1 MTGQKQN
8 KIALFLDTSVARAR
22 LLGISAYQE
31 MFEKEFN
38 GRTPNVSS
46 YVVMEFRRSLINN
59 LISFFFL
66 LDMNHIQTLGEA
78 FQVWHNKFQ
87 SQNLK
92 AVIQIINVIFKLKG
106 FDLDDQTNKAKGQR
120 ALADAIWKIELKF
133 KSYFKLIQCDK
144 TKCARGVVPLH
155 FSSDLSEQRNLF
167 KAFQESFCDTEA
179 CRNKCR
185 IDAYFLKNN
194 RISIDKII
202 RESQTLGR
210 SNPAYKIGQHLQEVI
225 DKNGENCTC
234 KFCGYV
240 GDSVIAIDMPQSMRL
255 EHIDNSFD
263 YLCEYLQ
270 KKHKKYSSE
279 MAFVNSG
286 GQTPPVP

>member
-8 KIALFLDTSVARAR
+8 KIELFLDTSVARTR
-22 LLGISAYQE
+22 LLGIPAYQE
-31 MFEKEFN
+31 MFKKEFG
-38 GRTPNVSS
+38 GRKPNVSS

-66 LDMNHIQTLGEA
+66 LEMNHIQTLGEA
-78 FQVWHNKFQ
+78 FQVWHNNFRP
-87 SQNLK
+87 QNLK
-92 AVIQIINVIFKLKG
+92 AVIQVINEIFKTKG
-106 FDLDDQTNKAKGQR
+106 FNLDDQRDKAKGQR
-120 ALADAIWKIELKF
+120 VLADVIWRIELKF
-133 KSYFKLIQCDK
+133 KKYFKLIQCDK
-144 TKCARGVVPLH
+144 TKCARGIVPLH

-179 CRNKCR
+179 CRNKCK
-185 IDAYFLKNN
+185 IDAYFLTHN
-194 RISIDKII
+194 RTSIDKII
-202 RESQTLGR
+202 EKSQTLGK

-225 DKNGENCTC
+225 DKNGGNCTC

-255 EHIDNSFD
+255 EHIDNAFD
-263 YLCEYLQ
+263 YLCEYLE
-270 KKHKKYSSE
+270 KKHKKYPSE

-286 GQTPPVP
+286 GQTPPAP

>member
-8 KIALFLDTSVARAR
+8 KIELFLDTSVARAR
-22 LLGISAYQE
+22 LLGISDYQE

-66 LDMNHIQTLGEA
+66 LEMDHIQTLGEA
-78 FQVWHNKFQ
+78 FEVWHNKFEP
-87 SQNLK
+87 QNLK
-92 AVIQIINVIFKLKG
+92 AAIQIINVIFNLKE
-106 FDLDDQTNKAKGQR
+106 FDLNDQTNKAKGQR
-120 ALADAIWKIELKF
+120 ALADAIWRIEVKF
-133 KSYFKLIQCDK
+133 KHYFKLIQCDK
-144 TKCARGVVPLH
+144 TKCARGVVPLR
-155 FSSDLSEQRNLF
+155 FSSDLSEQRNF
-167 KAFQESFCDTEA
+167 FRTFQESFCDIEA
-179 CRNKCR
+179 CRKKCI
-185 IDAYFLKNN
+185 IDTYFLKNN
-194 RISIDKII
+194 RTSIDKII
-202 RESQTLGR
+202 SESQTLGR
-210 SNPAYKIGQHLQEVI
+210 SNPAYKIGQRLQEII

-234 KFCGYV
+234 NFCGYV

-270 KKHKKYSSE
+270 KKHKKYPSE
-279 MAFVNSG
+279 MAFVKSG
-286 GQTPPVP
+286 GETPPAP

>member
-8 KIALFLDTSVARAR
+8 KIELFLDTSVARTR
-22 LLGISAYQE
+22 VSGISAYQE
-31 MFEKEFN
+31 MFKKEFG
-38 GRTPNVSS
+38 GRKPNVSS
-46 YVVMEFRRSLINN
+46 YVLMEFRRSLINN

-66 LDMNHIQTLGEA
+66 LEMNHIQTLGEA
-78 FQVWHNKFQ
+78 FQVWSNKFEP
-87 SQNLK
+87 QNLK
-92 AVIQIINVIFKLKG
+92 AVLQIINGMFKIKG
-106 FDLDDQTNKAKGQR
+106 LDLGERDKAKGQR
-120 ALADAIWKIELKF
+120 ALADAIWRLELKF

-144 TKCARGVVPLH
+144 TKCARGVVPLC
-155 FSSDLSEQRNLF
+155 FSPDLSEQRNF
-167 KAFQESFCDTEA
+167 FRTFQESFCDIEA

-194 RISIDKII
+194 RTSIDKII
-202 RESQTLGR
+202 RESQTLGK
-210 SNPAYKIGQHLQEVI
+210 SNPAYKIGQRLQEII

-263 YLCEYLQ
+263 YLCEYLE
-270 KKHKKYSSE
+270 KKHKKYPSE
-279 MAFVNSG
+279 MAFVKSG
-286 GQTPPVP
+286 GQTPLAP